1 MLILHVAGSDLGMN
15 LLFVNVLFMECQTFM
30 GQTGVSKK
38 PHHVCPS
45 KNQRYCQLVFSSD
58 RSLRIAEQLVL
69 QASDS
74 GVICSSRPVEIYI
87 KKKSACPGLTKFYLP
102 EKIVRKENI
111 LFQVTMSLTLSASHI
126 LTENTSENISR
137 QCI

>member
-1 MLILHVAGSDLGMN
+1 MLILHVAASDLGMN
-15 LLFVNVLFMECQTFM
+15 LLLVNVLFMGCQAFM

-38 PHHVCPS
+38 PYHVCPS

-69 QASDS
+69 QAPDS
-74 GVICSSRPVEIYI
+74 GVICSSRPVEIY
-87 KKKSACPGLTKFYLP
+87 KKKNKSACPGLTKFYLP

-111 LFQVTMSLTLSASHI
+111 RFQVTMSLT
-126 LTENTSENISR
+126 
-137 QCI
+137 